1 MGTKKMID
9 LPMQKS
15 KLGFYFHIPFCP
27 HICPYC
33 DFIKTSKFS
42 KKDVTLFFSEMKLQL
57 EYFIKQLPEYNKQ
70 YVTVYFGGGTPGL
83 FEASYYED
91 FFQIIKENFLIEE
104 ATLETN
110 PLTNIERRFDDY
122 FRIGFNRIT
131 LGAQSLCPQTL
142 KLLGRKHSPENIIKN
157 IDWAR
162 KAGFENIQV
171 DLIYG
176 LKNGVRTIPVQK
188 EIELL
193 HSAGASG
200 ISAYALTIEKRTL
213 FAKTDFANEDVA
225 ANEYSEILRKCLAI
239 GFKQLET
246 SNFSSL
252 ETKHNNIYWYGKP
265 YIGIGTG
272 AHGLLPDTKKYPYG
286 IRYKIG
292 NETDK
297 TYAPGNDE
305 LIFSDIKS
313 RMKNFSIVYETPRNK
328 REYVEE
334 MIFTLLRTPSGIP
347 FDWLQK
353 NVDNKNIIEILT
365 KNSKIKRAIKERK
378 ILLLEKSIALSSE
391 EKIRG
396 DSWVADFITLI

>member
-1 MGTKKMID
+1 MID
-9 LPMQKS
+9 LSMQQS
-15 KLGFYFHIPFCP
+15 NLGFYFHIPFCP

-33 DFIKTSKFS
+33 DFVKTSKFTR
-42 KKDVTLFFSEMKLQL
+42 KDVTLYFSEMKIQL
-57 EYFIKQLPEYNKQ
+57 EYFIKQIPEYQKQ
-70 YVTVYFGGGTPGL
+70 FVTIYFGGGTPGL
-83 FEASYYED
+83 FEAAYYEE
-91 FFQIIKENFLIEE
+91 FFKIIKENFHIEE

-110 PLTNIERRFDDY
+110 PLTNIERRFENY
-122 FRIGFNRIT
+122 FRVGFNRIT

-142 KLLGRKHSPENIIKN
+142 KLLGRKHSPESILKN
-157 IDWAR
+157 IEWAR

-176 LKNGVRTIPVQK
+176 LKNGVRTIPIQK
-188 EIELL
+188 EIEIL
-193 HSAGASG
+193 HNAGASG

-225 ANEYSEILRKCLAI
+225 ANEYQEILKKCLSI

-272 AHGLLPDTKKYPYG
+272 AHGLLPKSESKPYG

-292 NETDK
+292 DETEA

-305 LIFSDIKS
+305 LIFADKKS
-313 RMKNFSIVYETPRNK
+313 RVKNFSIIYENPRNK
-328 REYVEE
+328 REYIEE
-334 MIFTLLRTPSGIP
+334 MIFTLLRTPNGIP
-347 FDWLQK
+347 FDWIEK
-353 NVDNKNIIEILT
+353 NFENKNISELFS
-365 KNSKIKRAIKERK
+365 KNSKIKRAIKEGK
-378 ILLLEKSIALSSE
+378 IILFENSIALSSE

-396 DSWVADFITLI
+396 DSWVAEFITLI